1 MRKIVF
7 VDGSQGVGKST
18 LISGLSTL
26 TPTYVYKFP
35 FSDYSK
41 AFNLKSKESLKGF
54 QLGKDL
60 ATLYFMGK
68 AYTVQPYPQV
78 VDRGP
83 LSTAYYSLTTG
94 RMTEAE
100 VEEFF
105 KIMSEMV
112 EHFSFVFIKP
122 KNQTNFIR
130 DKKDGF
136 DRLKALEV
144 DPDKAIETIVLLAK
158 KYRIPLKVFEND
170 FSVDIKKNVN
180 NFYKLVKE
188 EL

>member
-18 LISGLSTL
+18 LIAGLSTR

-41 AFNLKSKESLKGF
+41 TFNIKNKEALKGF

-60 ATLYFMGK
+60 ATLYFMSRS
-68 AYTVQPYPQV
+68 YTSQPYPQV

-83 LSTAYYSLTTG
+83 FSTAYYSLTTG

-100 VEEFF
+100 VGEFF

-112 EHFSFVFIKP
+112 EHMSFVFVKP
-122 KNQTNFIR
+122 KNQISFTR

-136 DRLKALEV
+136 DELKATEV
-144 DPDKAIETIVLLAK
+144 DPDKAIDTLIALAK
-158 KYRIPLKVFEND
+158 KYRIPLKIFEND
-170 FSVDIKKNVN
+170 FSVDIKKNVD

>member
-1 MRKIVF
+1 MRKIIF

-18 LISGLSTL
+18 LISGISTR
-26 TPTYVYKFP
+26 TPTYIYKFP

-41 AFNLKSKESLKGF
+41 TFNIKSKESLKGF

-60 ATLYFMGK
+60 ATLYFMSK
-68 AYTVQPYPQV
+68 AYTPQPYPQV

-94 RMTEAE
+94 RMSELE

-112 EHFSFVFIKP
+112 EHLSFVFIKP
-122 KNQTNFIR
+122 KNQVSFVR
-130 DKKDGF
+130 DRGDGF
-136 DRLKALEV
+136 DGLKSAEV
-144 DPDKAIETIVLLAK
+144 DPDKAIDTIVSLAK